1 MTQMPI
7 TLNDSFLKLKEFSSI
22 INNQSDFS
30 ISDEKMNL
38 LKESYNFLCDFS
50 ENKIIYGINTG
61 LGPMAQYK
69 IQEDEQVQLQLNL
82 IRSHAVGAGKPL
94 NDATLKAAMLARLNS
109 FMQGKSGIHISC
121 IELLTGMIKKN
132 ILPFIPEHGG
142 VGASGD
148 LVQLAHMALNLIGE
162 GKVKYQGEW
171 CSTAEVFNKE
181 GLKPVEIKLREGL
194 AIING
199 TSVMTGM
206 GINNLNEAQ
215 NIFNWSL
222 SLSCIMNEIVESF
235 DDHFSD
241 ELNCAKRHNG
251 QRDVAKKMQN
261 ILGNSNRILKREDH
275 FFSEENLDHD
285 IFSKKVQEYYSLRC
299 VPQILGPVLDTLNN
313 CEQVLEDE
321 LNSANDNPIVSL
333 HEQNV
338 LHGGNFHGDYIS
350 LEMDKLKIVCTR
362 LSMLA
367 ERQLNFLFNDKINK
381 ILPPF
386 INLGKL
392 GLNLGMQ
399 AMQFT
404 ATSTTAENQTISN
417 PMYVHSIPN
426 NNDNQDIVSMG
437 TNSAIL
443 CQRVLN
449 NTRQVLAIQIIAV
462 CQAIDYLKI
471 ESDLSE
477 FTHKLYKMARSIV
490 PQFVEDSPKYEEIEA
505 MEKLI
510 KEFEME
516 IPKSKKI
523 EQLASI

>member
-1 MTQMPI
+1 MPLLLNNSLLE
-7 TLNDSFLKLKEFSSI
+7 LNDFISI
-22 INNQSDFS
+22 INNDHDFE
-30 ISDEKMNL
+30 ISEERCEK
-38 LKESYNFLCDFS
+38 LKESYNFLFDFS
-50 ENKIIYGINTG
+50 KDKIIYGINTG

-69 IQEDEQVQLQLNL
+69 IQKDEQVQLQLNL
-82 IRSHAVGAGKPL
+82 IRSHAVGAGNPL
-94 NDATLKAAMLARLNS
+94 DDATLKAAMLARLNS
-109 FMQGKSGIHISC
+109 FLQGKSGVHYSC
-121 IELLTGMIKKN
+121 IELLSQMIKKN

-148 LVQLAHMALNLIGE
+148 LVQLAHLGLNLIGE

-171 CSTAEVFNKE
+171 CSTEEVFKKE
-181 GLKPVEIKLREGL
+181 ELQTIQIKLREGL

-206 GINNLNEAQ
+206 GINNLQEAK
-215 NIFNWSL
+215 NLFNWSL

-241 ELNCAKRHNG
+241 ELNFAKRHKG
-251 QRDVAKKMQN
+251 QREVARQMQA
-261 ILGNSNRILKREDH
+261 ILGNSKRILKREEH
-275 FFSEENLDHD
+275 FFTDQNLDQD

-299 VPQILGPVLDTLNN
+299 VPQILGPVFDTINN
-313 CEQVLEDE
+313 CAHVLEDE

-333 HEQNV
+333 SEENV

-350 LEMDKLKIVCTR
+350 LEMDKLKMVTTR
-362 LSMLA
+362 MSMLS
-367 ERQLNFLFNDKINK
+367 ERQLNFLFNNKINK

-404 ATSTTAENQTISN
+404 ATSTTAECQTISN

-471 ESDLSE
+471 ESKLSP
-477 FTHKLYKMARSIV
+477 FTQKLYSMARDIV
-490 PQFVEDSPKYEEIEA
+490 PVFIEDTPKYEEMAAI
-505 MEKLI
+505 EKLI
-510 KEFEME
+510 KECEIKLPTFVESEM
-516 IPKSKKI
+516 S
-523 EQLASI
+523 LTV